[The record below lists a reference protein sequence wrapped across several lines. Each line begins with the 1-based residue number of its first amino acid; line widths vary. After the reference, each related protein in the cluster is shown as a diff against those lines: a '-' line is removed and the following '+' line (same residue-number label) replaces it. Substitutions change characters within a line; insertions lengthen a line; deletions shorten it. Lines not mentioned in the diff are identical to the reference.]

1 MAALSL
7 VTKGMLCKKKI
18 GEVYIGGG
26 GGGVIYRDQTKKLTR
41 KDLEKLLPKV
51 VVELLEKEVKERH
64 IEIKIELFQANG

>member
-1 MAALSL
+1 MSALSL

-18 GEVYIGGG
+18 GEVYMSG

-41 KDLEKLLPKV
+41 KDLDKLLPKV
-51 VVELLEKEVKERH
+51 AVELLEKEVKERH